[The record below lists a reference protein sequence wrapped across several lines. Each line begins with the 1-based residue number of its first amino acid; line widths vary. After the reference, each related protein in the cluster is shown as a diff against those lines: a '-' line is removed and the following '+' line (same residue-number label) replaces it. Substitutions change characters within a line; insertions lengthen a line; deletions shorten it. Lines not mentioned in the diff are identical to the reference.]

1 MALIKALGVAA
12 LGCAGGPLGAEAF
25 APRPMAGWGK
35 VATRAAKGGLSVVA
49 EPARART
56 MLASVATP
64 ADTSM
69 KSDSSPAEEVAMPK
83 GSTNDW

>member
-1 MALIKALGVAA
+1 MALIRALGVAA

-35 VATRAAKGGLSVVA
+35 VATRTAKGGLSVVP

-56 MLASVATP
+56 TLASVAMDVDKVIKGD
-64 ADTSM
+64 ADT
-69 KSDSSPAEEVAMPK
+69 AEAVAMPK